1 MTDHY
6 KNIEDETFPSF
17 LAESINSNLSEAF
30 EDCTLSSNLGLPV
43 ATSTGAKLRAAF
55 DRPFDVQAS
64 YLENEKLLL
73 PNSCSSSLG
82 NSGGKEKEKFVLSF
96 KDDLGDLNTFDASNA
111 KTPFQKTELP
121 GQKTQEKPPQRND
134 FLSDI
139 VTEGKRDWVSSAS
152 SLFSSTGREKQ
163 NLPPA
168 VEGSSTASF
177 LENEKLISIASLDSS
192 SSDELDDGEF
202 FDDQLEAYFKRLLPP
217 GMQRGVIEGQEIQ
230 NTKRSSYMTKA
241 SFAGTEKNLES
252 EHMKVKED
260 HEDLFQMPNVRLA
273 ATGMDS
279 APASDDDDVEFELER
294 NSQQHIQRDFFGNDD
309 EQQRLSCRPGLEGGS
324 SEEESSNEIQSVP
337 IDVSACRQS
346 AEGDG
351 VCSPAASSVGVK
363 IGNGC
368 SEMVKCK
375 KIAET
380 TKSLACELRI
390 KEMTTRNIT
399 GEESTTFTKQMSG
412 DRMAPI
418 GNGGTS
424 KETKQV
430 SSEFEKIQQ
439 FNCDRQ
445 SSCNL
450 NSLPANTTQ
459 KLNSLYFQDGR
470 ASIGEFGS
478 ENSAN
483 LSQIFSYSNH
493 TSGFVDAASLDTA
506 GKGNASRLADTYLTP
521 SCSNQTGP
529 SQDIWQSDQMHS
541 GHWSLQHS
549 DAGKGSQSH
558 SVVYQNEEGKWVTDL
573 AYYKPFE
580 KEEASFSG
588 SANDLK
594 DEDFIV
600 GNDAL
605 AMLDEDQEEFEKEN
619 KFIQDEKMDL
629 ENISINLG
637 DTSWKLPVSGHVLLK
652 ASPSSDLAQEE
663 ASYLRLSLGEF
674 FGQRSEAMGCLG
686 GGADVKRPSFGYHII
701 SPEKQEPIVLLRNSV
716 DSENSDHDD
725 TIKFCDNTLMPDDLI
740 CLPDDQKVS
749 STTFDIRVPEHKPD
763 IATHANDE
771 CKDSTQDRNFN
782 KANNSLQKPDRTAD
796 ITLLNIS
803 TIASALANAS
813 CSANPSELAAMIME
827 LSNKKKDKLLHKSA
841 EHQQLN
847 EGLNSVA
854 QQISPGNFDMERYLK
869 ATTYCNLDTDVESF
883 EHSKDFTWNMSAG
896 FKHPLQDSGT
906 ELANITDVQKQDLRI
921 SACPKDVHFAWD
933 KLRSTCDV
941 CNEAS
946 LQQDASLSNLGS
958 DRHSSEISEIIPA
971 AFKKSVNKLNKE
983 DKVKRNSSTIA
994 SLKSDTS
1001 EDEAKRGD
1009 RSSDG
1014 KGGHK
1019 ENNSLK
1025 SCFPSNTKKSSNL
1038 SNDPKFAPCSKE
1050 SNNIRE
1056 DLSQKHVSFLPPSS
1070 GIHQKVS
1077 DYSVH
1082 TAEEE
1087 HYSFRPSTSPL
1098 IHSSPSQDS
1107 LELSGKGFTT
1117 SPQALGQRCSNA
1129 GLSPESSCN
1138 SPSLSRLTY
1147 LSASENTLQNTAIP
1161 SPDHKKSNN
1170 TIELSTTIVR
1180 ASPTPPEMQ
1189 MIQNNALAW
1198 EYHEKPKASKSPAGV
1213 PTVSAYDS
1221 GSQTGDS
1228 SKADGMKTE
1237 PGLLAINYKDTPLGS
1252 DSSGE
1257 KRYEI
1262 PSDGACAWQHYA
1274 SKTTQGHSVGD
1285 MLQTA
1290 LLDKYN
1296 VVKNM
1301 PGNNPHIFGQGFKPV
1316 LPASELQKL
1325 PSSDPRILNA
1335 PSLSTIPFAQHYLA
1349 GIAPI
1354 PHFTVGSHLDYPGC
1368 ILQGQNIHDP
1378 VTSVPLTA
1386 NVASG
1391 ILSTLPMGT
1400 HTSGS
1405 QSNCHHMHLADSQ
1418 SGPAGLS
1425 HWSSRISG
1433 FGPVLAPEEVMFPNT
1448 CCVGIASQASLNIF
1462 NPNERWMQVNIGII
1476 SIAVNGEK
1484 IDIGAH
1490 QCLIFK
1496 NKTIIGPR
1504 ASEDVKFLLLPQ
1516 RAGLFQCV
1524 LSLSSWPVSADAET
1538 IVRAETVSSKVLL
1551 TAVSEYPLIEVDT
1564 GKTECLDFGDLSSGT
1579 WKTLPVRLINKT
1591 RATVPIRLI
1600 ISANATAWRCF
1611 TFSKNPA
1618 VKEFAIHS
1626 EAVSKMS
1633 SPSVIS
1639 HVMYASY
1646 DNQEPEVFEIWVVF
1660 HAPQTYNSAASSLGP
1675 PEKFIARIDIEVDS
1689 PGPACLLKSIPLHA
1703 RVGCARIHAPK
1714 DLQTIVLRCGVGSST
1729 KQKLPLKNAGNIA
1742 TYLTVKCTDVDSGF
1756 TVEPEEL
1763 FLLPEEEQEVAVKF
1777 TPQSSKSYQSS
1788 LKIIVQPSGPQ
1799 YEVIL
1804 IGEGELP
1811 VTKNSATPALNNSD
1825 VPPILS
1831 NKQFISWGGVAIG
1844 RTILQK
1850 LTLRNMSTI
1859 SSQHLR
1865 LLIRGQD
1872 QDCFQLQSLF
1882 GSEER
1887 LTNNRELTIH
1897 PKEDSCIQLMFSP
1910 TRVGCMLA
1918 KLEIKQYGIKPS
1930 QPGIKF
1936 TIPLSGYGGTSNV
1949 ILEGVKKLSD
1959 SYMITLSGLMADRV
1973 SKGNVSVR
1981 NTGSRAAYVKAVCFA
1996 NVQKGLLMDSSS
2008 CSVTPGKFI
2017 LKEGTQE
2024 MVTISY
2030 NGTALEECLQSSTS
2044 LLFTVCFFCGDEVSR
2059 QQFRRVLQYKPE
2071 SAQKTI
2077 AENARLKNIRF
2088 DEEFRSEHLVSEVYD
2103 LPQRPND
2110 VQVFYGNMHKVA
2122 LSVFGSATEVNN
2134 GETLLPCRN
2143 INLASPLGN
2152 TERNFSNA
2160 SLDVLPVRGPQGPFV
2175 TNSNVLFQ
2183 KNVLEQHPWS
2193 VLPETLM
2200 LKAPAAGGL
2209 ATTGHIQIVNNAPK
2223 SLQFDLSWP
2232 AHYLTIKPQHG
2243 NVQPQSHAIILVSPN
2258 PLMSTKQ
2265 SMLPWSGQIYIHCD
2279 FGQKIV
2285 KVQIISEAIPVV
2297 SANGVPKSLSMFST
2311 HLESPSHVAKT
2322 VSKSTSSKVEIKNR
2336 TVVFPRTVA
2345 GDSSETFLNIEN
2357 PSDEDFKWLL
2367 SSFAPPYVKAIDQSG
2382 DVFRAT
2388 YAAFRCS
2395 RVSGVLGALEKLKVP
2410 VTFFPRDQGDYTQS
2424 WDLECHPVS
2433 QPHVKQKVKFQL
2445 CGEGIKD
2452 QSEWAKISTETLA
2465 KTDDQ
2470 VKPRKRSGSEAST
2483 LKPPQDEAVRG
2494 VFASE
2499 ELYTFPSTLVGE
2511 SSTLKV
2517 NLRNNSFATYSLR
2530 FVSPKEPFHMKH
2542 SKYSL
2547 RAHHYINLP
2556 VKFKPTAAGK
2566 FEGHLVVHTDVGDIS
2581 IQLVG
2586 EALTK

>member
-6 KNIEDETFPSF
+6 RNIEDETFPSF
-17 LAESINSNLSEAF
+17 LAESINSNLSEAL
-30 EDCTLSSNLGLPV
+30 EDCTLASNLGLPV
-43 ATSTGAKLRAAF
+43 ATSTGAKPRAAF

-73 PNSCSSSLG
+73 PTSCSSSLS

-96 KDDLGDLNTFDASNA
+96 KDDLGDLNAFIEANNVQTQL
-111 KTPFQKTELP
+111 QKTKLP
-121 GQKTQEKPPQRND
+121 EQKLQGKPPQRND
-134 FLSDI
+134 FVSDFL
-139 VTEGKRDWVSSAS
+139 TESKRDWVFSAQSS
-152 SLFSSTGREKQ
+152 FSSSEREKQ

-168 VEGSSTASF
+168 VELSSSTASF
-177 LENEKLISIASLDSS
+177 LENEKLISIASLDGS

-202 FDDQLEAYFKRLLPP
+202 FDDQLEAYFKSLLPP
-217 GMQRGVIEGQEIQ
+217 GMQRGVIEGQEIE
-230 NTKRSSYMTKA
+230 NSKKSSYMTRE
-241 SFAGTEKNLES
+241 SYAGTEKNLEPQ
-252 EHMKVKED
+252 HMKQNEVYNVKM
-260 HEDLFQMPNVRLA
+260 MPYVRLA

-279 APASDDDDVEFELER
+279 APASDDDDVEFEVER
-294 NSQQHIQRDFFGNDD
+294 NSQQLIQRDNFLGNDN
-309 EQQRLSCRPGLEGGS
+309 EQQRLSSRPGLEGGS
-324 SEEESSNEIQSVP
+324 SEEESTNEMQSVP

-346 AEGDG
+346 AEGYG
-351 VCSPAASSVGVK
+351 VCSPAAFSFGVK
-363 IGNGC
+363 IGDGC
-368 SEMVKCK
+368 SEMDKSKNNV
-375 KIAET
+375 ET

-390 KEMTTRNIT
+390 KDIANRNIT
-399 GEESTTFTKQMSG
+399 GEESTSFTKQASG
-412 DRMAPI
+412 DRIAPV
-418 GNGGTS
+418 GKGGTS
-424 KETKQV
+424 KETKEM
-430 SSEFEKIQQ
+430 SSECEKRQQ
-439 FNCDRQ
+439 LDWDRQ

-450 NSLPANTTQ
+450 NSLPSSTTQ

-470 ASIGEFGS
+470 ASNGEFGS
-478 ENSAN
+478 EISAN
-483 LSQIFSYSNH
+483 LSQMFSYSNH
-493 TSGFVDAASLDTA
+493 TSGFVDAASVDTA
-506 GKGNASRLADTYLTP
+506 DKGNGSRLADTYLTP
-521 SCSNQTGP
+521 TSSNQMGT
-529 SQDIWQSDQMHS
+529 SQDIWQSDEMPC
-541 GHWSLQHS
+541 GLWSFQHS
-549 DAGKGSQSH
+549 DADKGSQSH

-580 KEEASFSG
+580 KEAASFSG

-629 ENISINLG
+629 ENSLNLG
-637 DTSWKLPVSGHVLLK
+637 DTSWKLAVSGHVLLK
-652 ASPSSDLAQEE
+652 ASPVSDLAQED

-686 GGADVKRPSFGYHII
+686 GGTDVKRPSFGYHII

-716 DSENSDHDD
+716 DSENSEHDD
-725 TIKFCDNTLMPDDLI
+725 TIKFCDNTLTPDDLG

-749 STTFDIRVPEHKPD
+749 STTFDIRVPERKPD
-763 IATHANDE
+763 TAKHANDE
-771 CKDSTQDRNFN
+771 YKDSTRDHNFG
-782 KANNSLQKPDRTAD
+782 KVNNSLQKPDQTTD

-827 LSNKKKDKLLHKSA
+827 LSNKKKLLHESS
-841 EHQQLN
+841 EHQQSK
-847 EGLNSVA
+847 EGLNSSG
-854 QQISPGNFDMERYLK
+854 QQSFPGNFDIERYLK
-869 ATTYCNLDTDVESF
+869 ATVSCNQDTDIESF
-883 EHSKDFTWNMSAG
+883 VHSVKDFSWNMSVG
-896 FKHPLQDSGT
+896 HKHPLLDSGT

-921 SACPKDVHFAWD
+921 SEYPKDAHFACD

-941 CNEAS
+941 CNDAS
-946 LQQDASLSNLGS
+946 LQQDASSSNLGS
-958 DRHSSEISEIIPA
+958 NKHSSEISETIPG
-971 AFKKSVNKLNKE
+971 AFRKSVNNINRE
-983 DKVKRNSSTIA
+983 DKVKRNSTPIA

-1001 EDEAKRGD
+1001 DDEAKRGD
-1009 RSSDG
+1009 RLSDG

-1025 SCFPSNTKKSSNL
+1025 SCFPSNTKKSSHL

-1050 SNNIRE
+1050 SNNICE
-1056 DLSQKHVSFLPPSS
+1056 DLSQKHVSFQPPSS

-1107 LELSGKGFTT
+1107 LELSEKGSLT
-1117 SPQALGQRCSNA
+1117 SPQGLAQRYSNA
-1129 GLSPESSCN
+1129 GLSPESSCQ

-1147 LSASENTLQNTAIP
+1147 VSASENTLQNTTIP

-1180 ASPTPPEMQ
+1180 ASPTPSEMQ
-1189 MIQNNALAW
+1189 MIQ
-1198 EYHEKPKASKSPAGV
+1198 YHENPKLSKSPAGSR
-1213 PTVSAYDS
+1213 TLSAYNS

-1228 SKADGMKTE
+1228 SKADGKTTE
-1237 PGLLAINYKDTPLGS
+1237 PGLLAINYKDTALGS
-1252 DSSGE
+1252 DLSAE

-1262 PSDGACAWQHYA
+1262 QPDDASAWQHYA
-1274 SKTTQGHSVGD
+1274 SKTTQGLSAGD
-1285 MLQTA
+1285 MLQSA

-1296 VVKNM
+1296 LVKNI
-1301 PGNNPHIFGQGFKPV
+1301 PGYNPHVFGQGFKPV

-1325 PSSDPRILNA
+1325 PLSDPRILTA
-1335 PSLSTIPFAQHYLA
+1335 PSLSTTPFAQQYLA
-1349 GIAPI
+1349 GIAPV
-1354 PHFTVGSHLDYPGC
+1354 PHYNVGSHLGYPGC

-1378 VTSVPLTA
+1378 VTGVPLTA

-1391 ILSTLPMGT
+1391 ILSTLPVGT
-1400 HTSGS
+1400 RTSGS
-1405 QSNCHHMHLADSQ
+1405 HSNSHYMHLVDSQ
-1418 SGPAGLS
+1418 TGPAGLS
-1425 HWSSRISG
+1425 QWTTRISSG
-1433 FGPVLAPEEVMFPNT
+1433 FGQVLAPEEVTFPNT

-1484 IDIGAH
+1484 IDVGTH

-1504 ASEDVKFLLLPQ
+1504 ASEEVKFLLLSQ

-1524 LSLSSWPVSADAET
+1524 LHLSSWPVSADAET
-1538 IVRAETVSSKVLL
+1538 IVRAEAMSSKVLL
-1551 TAVSEYPLIEVDT
+1551 TAVSEYPLIEVDA

-1579 WKTLPVRLINKT
+1579 WKTLSLRLINKT

-1618 VKEFAIHS
+1618 VKEVAIHS

-1646 DNQEPEVFEIWVVF
+1646 DNQEPELFEIWVVF
-1660 HAPQTYNSAASSLGP
+1660 HAPQMYNSAASSLGP
-1675 PEKFIARIDIEVDS
+1675 PEPFIARIDIEVDR

-1714 DLQTIVLRCGVGSST
+1714 DLQTIHLRCAVGSST
-1729 KQKLPLKNAGNIA
+1729 KQQLPLKNAGNIA
-1742 TYLTVKCTDVDSGF
+1742 TYLTVKCTNVDGVF
-1756 TVEPEEL
+1756 TVDPEEL
-1763 FLLPEEEQEVAVKF
+1763 FLSPEEEQEVAVKF
-1777 TPQSSKSYQSS
+1777 TPQSSKTNQSS
-1788 LKIIVQPSGPQ
+1788 LKIIVQPSGTQ
-1799 YEVIL
+1799 YEVTL

-1811 VTKNSATPALNNSD
+1811 VTKNSANPALNNSD

-1831 NKQFISWGGVAIG
+1831 NKQFMSWGGVAIG
-1844 RTILQK
+1844 RAILQK
-1850 LTLRNMSTI
+1850 LTLRNTSTI
-1859 SSQHLR
+1859 LSQHMR

-1872 QDCFQLQSLF
+1872 QDCFQLQSSF
-1882 GSEER
+1882 GPEER
-1887 LTNNRELTIH
+1887 LTNNREITIH
-1897 PKEDSCIQLMFSP
+1897 PKEDSCVQLMFSP
-1910 TRVGCMLA
+1910 TRVDCMLA
-1918 KLEIKQYGIKPS
+1918 KLEIKQSGIKAS

-2008 CSVTPGKFI
+2008 CSVTPEKFV

-2030 NGTALEECLQSSTS
+2030 NGAGLEECLESSTL
-2044 LLFTVCFFCGDEVSR
+2044 LLFSVCFFCGDEVSR
-2059 QQFRRVLQYKPE
+2059 QQFRRALQYKPE
-2071 SAQKTI
+2071 SAQKNI
-2077 AENARLKNIRF
+2077 ENARLKNIRF

-2110 VQVFYGNMHKVA
+2110 IQLFYGNMHKVT
-2122 LSVFGSATEVNN
+2122 LSVFGSVSEVNN
-2134 GETLLPCRN
+2134 AETLLPFRN
-2143 INLASPLGN
+2143 INLASTLGN
-2152 TERNFSNA
+2152 AEQNFSNA
-2160 SLDVLPVRGPQGPFV
+2160 SLDVLPVRGPQGPFL
-2175 TNSNVLFQ
+2175 TNSNVSFQ

-2193 VLPETLM
+2193 VLPEALV
-2200 LKAPAAGGL
+2200 LRAPPSGGL
-2209 ATTGHIQIVNNAPK
+2209 ATTGHIQIVNNSPK
-2223 SLQFDLSWP
+2223 PLQFDLSWP

-2265 SMLPWSGQIYIHCD
+2265 NMLPWSGQIYIHCD

-2285 KVQIISEAIPVV
+2285 KVEIISEAIPVV
-2297 SANGVPKSLSMFST
+2297 SANGVPKSLSMFSP
-2311 HLESPSHVAKT
+2311 HLEAPIHVTKP
-2322 VSKSTSSKVEIKNR
+2322 VSKSPSSKVEIKNR

-2357 PSDEDFKWLL
+2357 PSDEDIKWLL

-2382 DVFRAT
+2382 DVYRAT
-2388 YAAFRCS
+2388 YTAFRCS
-2395 RVSGVLGALEKLKVP
+2395 RVSGVLGSHEKLKVP
-2410 VTFFPRDQGDYTQS
+2410 VTFFPRDKGDYTQS

-2433 QPHVKQKVKFQL
+2433 EPHLKQKVRFQL

-2452 QSEWAKISTETLA
+2452 QSEWAKISSETLA
-2465 KTDDQ
+2465 KMEDK

-2499 ELYTFPSTLVGE
+2499 DLYTFPSTLVGE

-2566 FEGHLVVHTDVGDIS
+2566 FEGHLVVQTDAGDIS